1 MNNHVTQ
8 DQFNNQLVLIHHSIN
23 DNNLRTDKHLTTL
36 SESLTAL
43 AKESSETRTE
53 ILGLVK
59 GISFQTN
66 LHENQIGTMASQLKA
81 LEKSS
86 IIRGA
91 WWGVAGVIAT
101 SLLGVATKL
110 LFFPAPPL

>member
-1 MNNHVTQ
+1 MTNHVTQ
-8 DQFNNQLVLIHHSIN
+8 DQFNNQLVLIHQSIN
-23 DNNLRTDKHLTTL
+23 DNNLRTDSHLTAM
-36 SESLTAL
+36 SSSLAAL

-66 LHENQIGTMASQLKA
+66 LHENQIGTMTGQIKT

-110 LFFPAPPL
+110 LFFPAP

>member
-1 MNNHVTQ
+1 MNSHVTQ
-8 DQFNNQLVLIHHSIN
+8 DQFNNQLVLVYHSIN

-36 SESLTAL
+36 SVSLADI
-43 AKESSETRTE
+43 AKESAETRTE

-66 LHENQIGTMASQLKA
+66 LHEKQISTMTNQLKA

-91 WWGVAGVIAT
+91 WWGIAGVIAT
-101 SLLGVATKL
+101 SILGACLKL
-110 LFFPAPPL
+110 LFFPAPPI

>member
-1 MNNHVTQ
+1 MTDHVTQ
-8 DQFNNQLVLIHHSIN
+8 DQFNNQLVLIHQSLN

-36 SESLTAL
+36 SESLAII
-43 AKESSETRTE
+43 AKESAETRTE

-66 LHENQIGTMASQLKA
+66 LHENQIGTMTSQIKT

-86 IIRGA
+86 IIN
-91 WWGVAGVIAT
+91 
-101 SLLGVATKL
+101 
-110 LFFPAPPL
+110 